1 MSAPQVVQL
10 CDKCGNETSYRVTH
24 HHLLDGTPI
33 MWCCS
38 CSDKWFDDAEDSDM
52 PQAAAMSTGSRIM
65 QEYEYVRATE
75 GQERASSEMIQVIE
89 GLQEIIRAQKAFNVF
104 LKDSLKVVKRGL
116 EVILDQPQGIPECI

>member
-1 MSAPQVVQL
+1 
-10 CDKCGNETSYRVTH
+10 
-24 HHLLDGTPI
+24 

-75 GQERASSEMIQVIE
+75 GQERASREMIQVIE
-89 GLQEIIRAQKAFNVF
+89 GLQEIIRAQKALNVF
-104 LKDSLKVVKRGL
+104 LKDSLKVVNRGL
-116 EVILDQPQGIPECI
+116 EVILDPPQGIPEYI